1 MDESVAQI
9 VGAAPERAAPLGLA
23 PGRSGTDFI
32 DRAHPPVLPACCW
45 FFWDLPAFP
54 GSATDRIGGVA
65 LTQAQHLS
73 TGGLRN
79 PVI

>member
-1 MDESVAQI
+1 LVL
-9 VGAAPERAAPLGLA
+9 LGFT
-23 PGRSGTDFI
+23 GIS
-32 DRAHPPVLPACCW
+32 
-45 FFWDLPAFP
+45 

-79 PVI
+79 PII